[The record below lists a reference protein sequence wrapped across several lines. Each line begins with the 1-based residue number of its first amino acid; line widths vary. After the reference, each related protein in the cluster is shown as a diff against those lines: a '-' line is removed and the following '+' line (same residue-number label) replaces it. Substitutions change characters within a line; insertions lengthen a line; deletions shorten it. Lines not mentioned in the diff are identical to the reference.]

1 MMTGDLTASNVPGVQ
16 AALKAELDRG
26 VDELAFD
33 LEQTKM
39 VDSSGIGLLVAAHNS
54 LARTQGKL
62 RVRNVS
68 PELLRLLQSM
78 RLADRLNVTGKAN
91 SEATHG

>member
-1 MMTGDLTASNVPGVQ
+1 MMTGDLTASSVPGVH

-78 RLADRLNVTGKAN
+78 RLADRLNVAGKAN
-91 SEATHG
+91 SEATRG